1 MSWNRVTTLILMAS
15 LVPFACKKA
24 PPPPPPSTEATPP
37 PISEPTPA
45 VVGFKITSI
54 QLGKAIGL
62 DKRISE
68 PAATFGP
75 QDTIYASAESE
86 GTAPSVTLKARWTFG
101 DAGQLVSE
109 SEQTIA
115 PTGPAAT
122 EFHVSK
128 ASGWPAGKY
137 KVEISA
143 DGSVVGTQDFEVKK

>member
-1 MSWNRVTTLILMAS
+1 MRWHRIMTLILLGS
-15 LVPFACKKA
+15 IVLFACKKE
-24 PPPPPPSTEATPP
+24 PPPPPAETPVTSP
-37 PISEPTPA
+37 APETTPA
-45 VVGFKITSI
+45 AVAFKVTAVH
-54 QLGKAIGL
+54 LGKAIDL
-62 DKRISE
+62 DKKVSE
-68 PAATFGP
+68 PATTFGP
-75 QDTIYASAESE
+75 KDTIYASVDSE

-101 DAGQLVSE
+101 DAGTLVNE

-143 DGSVVGTQDFEVKK
+143 DGNVVATQDFEVKK